1 MKKILLSVIVLSILS
16 FADNNQS
23 DTNQTATIEEQQLNE
38 ILRQE
43 KKFATEQTF
52 YTEKDYDFKGS
63 EVNEK
68 SVESVPII
76 EIDDPSLD
84 SQSMLGME
92 DADDTVK

>member
-23 DTNQTATIEEQQLNE
+23 DTNQTATIEEQQLVE
-38 ILRQE
+38 VLRQE
-43 KKFATEQTF
+43 KKFAIEQTF

>member
-1 MKKILLSVIVLSILS
+1 MKKILLSVIVLGALS

-23 DTNQTATIEEQQLNE
+23 DTNQTATIEEQQLVE
-38 ILRQE
+38 VLRQE
-43 KKFATEQTF
+43 KKFAIEQTF

-68 SVESVPII
+68 SVEGVPII
-76 EIDDPSLD
+76 EMDDPSLD

>member
-1 MKKILLSVIVLSILS
+1 MNKILLSVIVLSALS

-23 DTNQTATIEEQQLNE
+23 DTNQTATIEEQQLAE
-38 ILRQE
+38 VLRQE
-43 KKFATEQTF
+43 KKFAIEQTF

-76 EIDDPSLD
+76 EMDDPNLD